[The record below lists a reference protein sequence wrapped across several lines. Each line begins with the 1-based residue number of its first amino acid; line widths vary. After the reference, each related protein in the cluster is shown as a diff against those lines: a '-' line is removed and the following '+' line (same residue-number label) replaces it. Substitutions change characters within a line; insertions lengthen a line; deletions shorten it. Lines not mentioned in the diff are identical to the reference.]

1 MLGKIGHP
9 TGERVIDLVHILNV
23 GANKWFLKHFQI
35 KIPRIN
41 AYFIMTLYHF
51 ILLCN
56 NLLQKGSEK

>member
-35 KIPRIN
+35 KIP
-41 AYFIMTLYHF
+41 
-51 ILLCN
+51 
-56 NLLQKGSEK
+56 